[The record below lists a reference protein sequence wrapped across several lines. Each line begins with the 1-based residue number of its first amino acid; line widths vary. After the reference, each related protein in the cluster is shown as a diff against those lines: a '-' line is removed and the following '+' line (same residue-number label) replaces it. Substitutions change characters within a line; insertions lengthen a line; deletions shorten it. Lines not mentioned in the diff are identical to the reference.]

1 MSSMKKIQR
10 QSLIRRIITEQPVS
24 TQEELLAKLQ
34 EVGVKAT
41 QATISRDIREMK
53 LVKSH
58 DENKQVRYA
67 LFSQPSETLNEERLK
82 SAVKREVLK
91 IQIVQFMIVVLTEK
105 DGADVVTNWL
115 DEAAYP
121 EVAATI
127 AGVDTFIVICRSE
140 EDAQAFAE
148 KLEKMRE

>member
-1 MSSMKKIQR
+1 MSSTKKIQR

-58 DENKQVRYA
+58 DEKKQVRYA

-121 EVAATI
+121 EVSATI

>member
-1 MSSMKKIQR
+1 MKKIQR

>member
-1 MSSMKKIQR
+1 MKKIQR

-127 AGVDTFIVICRSE
+127 AGVDTFVVICRSE

>member
-1 MSSMKKIQR
+1 MKKIQR

-34 EVGVKAT
+34 EVGVKET
-41 QATISRDIREMK
+41 PATISRDIREMK

>member
-1 MSSMKKIQR
+1 MKKNQR
-10 QSLIRRIITEQPVS
+10 QALIRQIITEQPIS
-24 TQEELLAKLQ
+24 TQEELLLCLQ
-34 EVGVKAT
+34 KSGVTAT

-53 LVKSH
+53 LVKTH
-58 DENKQVRYA
+58 DENKQVRYK
-67 LFSQPSETLNEERLK
+67 LFNQPSETLNEERLQA
-82 SAVKREVLK
+82 AVKREVLK
-91 IQIVQFMIVVLTEK
+91 IQVVQFMVVVLTEK

-115 DEAAYP
+115 DEVAYP

-140 EDAQAFAE
+140 EEAQNFAD

>member
-67 LFSQPSETLNEERLK
+67 LFSKPSETLNEERLK

>member
-1 MSSMKKIQR
+1 MKKIQR

-58 DENKQVRYA
+58 DENKQVRYV
-67 LFSQPSETLNEERLK
+67 LFSQPSEKLNEERLK
-82 SAVKREVLK
+82 AAVKREVLK

-140 EDAQAFAE
+140 EDAQVFAE

>member
-1 MSSMKKIQR
+1 MKKIQR

-24 TQEELLAKLQ
+24 TQEKLLAKLQ

-67 LFSQPSETLNEERLK
+67 LFSQPSEILNEERLK

>member
-1 MSSMKKIQR
+1 MKKIQR

-105 DGADVVTNWL
+105 RWCRCRNGWL
-115 DEAAYP
+115 
-121 EVAATI
+121 
-127 AGVDTFIVICRSE
+127 R
-140 EDAQAFAE
+140 
-148 KLEKMRE
+148 

>member
-1 MSSMKKIQR
+1 MKKMQR
-10 QSLIRRIITEQPVS
+10 QSLIRRIITEQPIS
-24 TQEELLAKLQ
+24 TQEELLARLQ

-115 DEAAYP
+115 DEVAYP

-140 EDAQAFAE
+140 EEAQAFAE

>member
-1 MSSMKKIQR
+1 MKKIQR
-10 QSLIRRIITEQPVS
+10 QSLIRRIITEQLVS

-41 QATISRDIREMK
+41 QATISRDIREMR

-58 DENKQVRYA
+58 DENQQIRYA

-140 EDAQAFAE
+140 EDAQVFAG

>member
-1 MSSMKKIQR
+1 MKKIQR

-140 EDAQAFAE
+140 EDVQAFAE

>member
-1 MSSMKKIQR
+1 
-10 QSLIRRIITEQPVS
+10 
-24 TQEELLAKLQ
+24 
-34 EVGVKAT
+34 
-41 QATISRDIREMK
+41 MK

-67 LFSQPSETLNEERLK
+67 LFSQPSEILNEERLK

-121 EVAATI
+121 EVAATM
-127 AGVDTFIVICRSE
+127 AKKSKWTKVSRWKVDCRHW
-140 EDAQAFAE
+140 A
-148 KLEKMRE
+148 

>member
-1 MSSMKKIQR
+1 MKKIQR

-24 TQEELLAKLQ
+24 TQEALVAKLQ

>member
-1 MSSMKKIQR
+1 MKKNQR
-10 QSLIRRIITEQPVS
+10 QSLIRRIITEQPIS

-67 LFSQPSETLNEERLK
+67 LFSQPSETLNEERLR

-115 DEAAYP
+115 DEVAYP

-148 KLEKMRE
+148 KLEKLRE

>member
-1 MSSMKKIQR
+1 MKKIQR

-67 LFSQPSETLNEERLK
+67 LFSQPSEILNEERLK

-140 EDAQAFAE
+140 EDSQAFAE

>member
-24 TQEELLAKLQ
+24 TQEELLTKLQ

>member
-1 MSSMKKIQR
+1 MKKIQR

-115 DEAAYP
+115 DEAA
-121 EVAATI
+121 TQKLLQ
-127 AGVDTFIVICRSE
+127 RS
-140 EDAQAFAE
+140 
-148 KLEKMRE
+148 LV

>member
-1 MSSMKKIQR
+1 MCSMKKIQR

>member
-1 MSSMKKIQR
+1 MKKIQR

-24 TQEELLAKLQ
+24 TQEELLTKLQ

>member
-1 MSSMKKIQR
+1 MKKIQR

-58 DENKQVRYA
+58 DENRQVRYA

-140 EDAQAFAE
+140 EEAQAFAE

>member
-1 MSSMKKIQR
+1 MKKIQR

-41 QATISRDIREMK
+41 QAMK

-67 LFSQPSETLNEERLK
+67 LFSQPSEILNEERLK

>member
-1 MSSMKKIQR
+1 MKKIQR

-67 LFSQPSETLNEERLK
+67 LFSQPSEILNEERLK

-127 AGVDTFIVICRSE
+127 AGVDTLIVICRSE